1 VELKQV
7 FDTSGFDGGA
17 GELIEQHPE
26 LTPAA
31 RQLLMDVVSR
41 YPRTPFAA
49 QAKYYVAVIDDYCL
63 KDTKSALRAYDSFLR
78 QYPNAKPY
86 TEKARQRL
94 TVLRVGSK

>member
-1 VELKQV
+1 
-7 FDTSGFDGGA
+7 
-17 GELIEQHPE
+17 
-26 LTPAA
+26 
-31 RQLLMDVVSR
+31 MDVVSR